1 MLSIVIPAYNEE
13 KRLPEVLNR
22 MLSYLKK
29 RKLKNEII
37 IVADKSKDDT
47 LGIAKNYSKK
57 YKNIRYIYNPKKQGK
72 GYAIKKGVLAS
83 KGSLVLFTD
92 ADTSTPIT
100 ELDNFMPQ
108 IKGYDMV
115 IGSREHKDSIVKNKL
130 VSRVVLGNL
139 GNILLRLILIK
150 KIKDTQCG
158 FKLFKGH
165 IARELFSL
173 SRIKGF
179 GFDFEVIFLA
189 QKNGYKIKEM
199 PVNWAYCEGTKVT
212 WQSHF
217 VTLRELFEIKLNHL
231 LGIYSGATK

>member
-13 KRLPEVLNR
+13 KRLPEALNR

-37 IVADKSKDDT
+37 IVADKSKDNT
-47 LGIAKNYSKK
+47 LGIVKNYSKK
-57 YKNIRYIYNPKKQGK
+57 YKNIRYMYNPKKQGK

-108 IKGYDMV
+108 IKGYDIV

-130 VSRVVLGNL
+130 ISRVILGNL
-139 GNILLRLILIK
+139 GNILLRLLLIR

-158 FKLFKGH
+158 FKLFKGN
-165 IARELFSL
+165 IARKLFSL

-179 GFDFEVIFLA
+179 GFDFEIIFLA
-189 QKNGYKIKEM
+189 QKNRYRIKEM
-199 PVNWAYCEGTKVT
+199 PVNWTYCGGTKVT

-217 VTLRELFEIKLNHL
+217 VTLKELFEIKLNQL
-231 LGIYSGATK
+231 LGKYRL

>member
-13 KRLPEVLNR
+13 KRLPEALNR

-37 IVADKSKDDT
+37 IVADKSKDNT
-47 LGIAKNYSKK
+47 LGIVKNYSKK
-57 YKNIRYIYNPKKQGK
+57 YKNIRYMYNPKKQGK

-108 IKGYDMV
+108 IKGYDIV

-130 VSRVVLGNL
+130 ISRVILGNL
-139 GNILLRLILIK
+139 GNILLRLLLIR

-158 FKLFKGH
+158 FKLFKGN
-165 IARELFSL
+165 IARKLFSL

-179 GFDFEVIFLA
+179 GFDFEIIFLA
-189 QKNGYKIKEM
+189 QKNRYRIKEM
-199 PVNWAYCEGTKVT
+199 PVNWTYCGGTKVT

-217 VTLRELFEIKLNHL
+217 VTLKELFEIKLNQW
-231 LGIYSGATK
+231 LGKYRL